1 MKAVLV
7 GGGGFIGHHTA
18 LEMARVGWEPTIID
32 SFAINNLY
40 ALKPEETLARAMIK
54 ERFDALAEQRIPIIH
69 LDARQYQML
78 SETISALRPDVIL
91 HLAAVSHI
99 DRGNKDPYSTLDHSL
114 RTLENSLDIA
124 RALATRIVYFSSSTV
139 YGDWTADVLD
149 EASPCNPRGVYGA
162 MKLCGE
168 ILVNA
173 YRDTYDLPTTIIRPC
188 ALYGPRC
195 ISRRV
200 TQIFV
205 ENALLGKPITVRG
218 GAEKID
224 FTYIDDLVDG
234 IMRVCRSGYG
244 GVPWSSAVGETFNIT
259 GGQARSLAELKAVV
273 ASKISGTNWAIVPF
287 DSDRPRRGTMSI
299 VKAGRML
306 GYVPWHKLELGMEKY
321 VGWYRDFLD
330 RQEQNV
336 SRKAESSKSSVGIQ
350 EGQAALRLQAR
361 PEGDEA

>member
-7 GGGGFIGHHTA
+7 GGGGFIGHHAA

-40 ALKPEETLARAMIK
+40 ALKPEETVARAMIK
-54 ERFDALAEQRIPIIH
+54 ERLDLLAEARIPIIH
-69 LDARQYQML
+69 LDARQYQLL
-78 SETISALRPDVIL
+78 SEMISALQPDIIL

-139 YGDWTADVLD
+139 YGDWTKEVLS
-149 EASPCNPRGVYGA
+149 EASSCNPKGIYGA

-200 TQIFV
+200 TQVFV
-205 ENALLGKPITVRG
+205 ENALLGKQITVRG
-218 GAEKID
+218 GEEKID

-234 IMRVCRSGYG
+234 IMRVC
-244 GVPWSSAVGETFNIT
+244 ACKKAMGETFNIT
-259 GGQARSLAELKAVV
+259 GGCSRSLSDLIKIVV
-273 ASKISGTNWAIVPF
+273 RLIPTETVLHGPKDPE
-287 DSDRPRRGTMSI
+287 RPRRGTMS
-299 VKAGRML
+299 VANASALL
-306 GYVPWHKLELGMEKY
+306 GYVPRHKLETGLEKY

-330 RQEQNV
+330 RQEQGHAQPHAQD
-336 SRKAESSKSSVGIQ
+336 SESHVGVQ
-350 EGQAALRLQAR
+350 EGQAAIGL
-361 PEGDEA
+361 